1 MKRRLFLN
9 QLARA
14 AAFAPL
20 ARCAWGTDTNNL
32 PGPSVAAGFEFLH
45 TTDWLARWQKSILK
59 EANTRYCD
67 TELGETV
74 AWLTA
79 PFLNGF
85 YYGYCATRDVSWV
98 ARLIDWADSWLKRGV
113 KEPDGF
119 IGWPKKGTGS
129 AAEEAFLTDSML
141 GEATCLRP
149 VVLMADKILKT
160 PALKDKFGSRAQ
172 AWLGLA
178 EQIFEKWVARGCWR
192 EVMDGGL
199 WVAPEFAIDR
209 QTGQWTSGYARRNV
223 DGFSNPANKENYIA
237 LWLLAMWDATQKPI
251 YKQHAEKWF
260 RLMKSRMRTHG
271 EGKYYTWNYWD
282 PAGPWDYEPN
292 RAPRH
297 WIGVHRNGSY
307 EQMDLEGI
315 VAAFEHGLV
324 FTKEELR
331 RLIATNRDLMWNQQ
345 FVGAK
350 FQRVDG
356 RLDEAG
362 QKSWAGCL
370 WPALVPYDESLRKVF
385 VVSHD
390 PASWAGLD
398 LTPWFRARLAE
409 GFPTAPL

>member
-1 MKRRLFLN
+1 MTQLLCPFFRGKPNYKLDSAEEPLWSKSDSEKDDLRCIPRQFTSRTDEASAYEFSTLFMHFHSSSKRGGSSAKSISLTDPFTAHSSSHSGQSTAETLFMKRRLFLN

-20 ARCAWGTDTNNL
+20 ARCAWGADTNNL

-79 PFLNGF
+79 PFLNGV

-237 LWLLAMWDATQKPI
+237 LWLLAMWDATQK
-251 YKQHAEKWF
+251 
-260 RLMKSRMRTHG
+260 
-271 EGKYYTWNYWD
+271 
-282 PAGPWDYEPN
+282 
-292 RAPRH
+292 
-297 WIGVHRNGSY
+297 
-307 EQMDLEGI
+307 
-315 VAAFEHGLV
+315 
-324 FTKEELR
+324 
-331 RLIATNRDLMWNQQ
+331 
-345 FVGAK
+345 
-350 FQRVDG
+350 
-356 RLDEAG
+356 
-362 QKSWAGCL
+362 
-370 WPALVPYDESLRKVF
+370 
-385 VVSHD
+385 
-390 PASWAGLD
+390 
-398 LTPWFRARLAE
+398 
-409 GFPTAPL
+409 